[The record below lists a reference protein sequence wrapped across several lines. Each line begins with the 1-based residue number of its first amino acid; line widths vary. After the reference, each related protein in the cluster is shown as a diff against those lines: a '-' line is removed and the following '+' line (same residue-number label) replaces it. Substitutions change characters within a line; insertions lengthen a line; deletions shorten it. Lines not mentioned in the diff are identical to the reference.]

1 MSKKVIWTI
10 IGLMTMAVVGVVWLQ
25 MNLIRTSIII
35 NEEKFDANV
44 FTSLNAVVRNLEEEE
59 DRQAFLHYENGYA
72 NIRRGNIP
80 APGNLKEVNI
90 GLSYSKDKSNGET
103 LLLDQLRAQ
112 FTTTEQLC
120 ANCRKEINNNKNG
133 MSFLNSGSLSQLP
146 LKDRINLDYLKET
159 IRQQLQNNGVKTAY
173 HYGVYAKK
181 EGRFII
187 MDDKFTN
194 NQPITQVSNEIF
206 NNINATKYKVFLY
219 PDKKGSSGMLMMYFP
234 KKTSVVW
241 SSMWGNLLGIA
252 TFTTIIL
259 LCFAYTVNVIFRQKK
274 ISEMKTDFINNM
286 THEFKT
292 PIATISL
299 AADSIT
305 SPRIVNQVDKV
316 SRFANIIK
324 QENKRMNSQVEKVL
338 QMAVIDKEEF
348 SLKIT
353 DVDLTEVIK
362 RAVENINLQVE
373 KKHGTVTM
381 DLSAENPMIKGDYTH
396 ISNVI
401 NNLLDNANKY
411 SPEKPEISI
420 TTRNVANGVEVIIS
434 DKGVGMDKEAR
445 KHIFDK
451 FYRVHTGN
459 LHDIKGFGL
468 GLSYVKAIMTAHKG
482 QIDVKSELGNGSSFI
497 LVFPYEV

>member
-80 APGNLKEVNI
+80 APGNLKEINI
-90 GLSYSKDKSNGET
+90 GLTYAKDKSNGET

-112 FTTTEQLC
+112 FTATEPLC
-120 ANCRKEINNNKNG
+120 ANCRKEINSNKNG

-146 LKDRINLDYLKET
+146 LKDRINIDYLKET
-159 IRQQLQNNGVKTAY
+159 IRQQLQNNGVKTEY

-187 MDDKFTN
+187 LDDKHTN
-194 NQPITQVSNEIF
+194 NQPITQVSNETF
-206 NNINATKYKVFLY
+206 NNINSTKYKVFLY

-252 TFTTIIL
+252 SFTTIIL

-305 SPRIVNQVDKV
+305 SPKIVNQVDKV

-348 SLKIT
+348 SLKISE
-353 DVDLTEVIK
+353 VDLTEVIK
-362 RAVENINLQVE
+362 RAVDNITLQVE
-373 KKHGTVTM
+373 KKDGTVTM
-381 DLSAENPMIKGDYTH
+381 DLGAENPIIKGDYTH
-396 ISNVI
+396 VSNVI

-420 TTRNVANGVEVIIS
+420 ATRNVANGVEVIIS

-482 QIDVKSELGNGSSFI
+482 QVDVKSELGNGSSFI